1 VNRLPLL
8 GEPFGL
14 SLEITDGKLVSLQ
27 DGIFKK
33 QVILGETFTSV
44 RRVELTNEVFTSTF
58 VDQTDP
64 LLSSSN
70 KSIALS
76 TGIQKKVF
84 SQNLEMGVRKIELLQ
99 GIELGQA
106 IIRCSYNLERGM
118 KWQIK
123 IPFELSTD
131 SENLIHLPQEI
142 DVTIQTNV
150 ALKFDDDALIFSIPE
165 GFTQII
171 FFIKS
176 QIPYERTPKNLLL
189 ITKGDQSKQAIL
201 NVGGDQKFFPV
212 VTFVYLQDF
221 KSKITRSEDLYQ
233 IGRVLAQ
240 RKQNIEAI
248 KYLKKALE
256 TIRSLGDQLKE
267 AEILLALGTAEYDAG
282 DYEAAAKN
290 FNYALKI
297 TEEYQN
303 EALRTGCLL
312 SLSKC
317 LKKLNRYQDAL
328 DNQYIILEETRAR
341 LDHLGEAEILVDI
354 SDSLMGLG
362 QLDEAVQY
370 QQAAI
375 DLRHRMND
383 SIGEANNLMNF
394 GSLLMKLGKTGE
406 SMGCYEQALR
416 IKRNLMDDKG
426 VGDCLKSMALSFQ
439 NLGKYEK
446 AREYYEKAKQTYQN
460 IALMLEVQ
468 DIDQKLD
475 KMKER
480 PYPECEICTY
490 KCTPNLVGAARKD
503 ITDPTFINRFKQI
516 LRESLAQKNMDKLVD
531 MLLETAVLNLDVK
544 SKGIS
549 NETYALCL
557 LVQSSNIHLAQ
568 LNPAQKKQI
577 LTIVQ
582 GILRK
587 RKYNAL

>member
-1 VNRLPLL
+1 MPLL

>member
-1 VNRLPLL
+1 
-8 GEPFGL
+8 
-14 SLEITDGKLVSLQ
+14 
-27 DGIFKK
+27 
-33 QVILGETFTSV
+33 
-44 RRVELTNEVFTSTF
+44 
-58 VDQTDP
+58 
-64 LLSSSN
+64 
-70 KSIALS
+70 
-76 TGIQKKVF
+76 
-84 SQNLEMGVRKIELLQ
+84 M
-99 GIELGQA
+99 
-106 IIRCSYNLERGM
+106 
-118 KWQIK
+118 
-123 IPFELSTD
+123 
-131 SENLIHLPQEI
+131 
-142 DVTIQTNV
+142 
-150 ALKFDDDALIFSIPE
+150 
-165 GFTQII
+165 
-171 FFIKS
+171 
-176 QIPYERTPKNLLL
+176 
-189 ITKGDQSKQAIL
+189 
-201 NVGGDQKFFPV
+201 
-212 VTFVYLQDF
+212 
-221 KSKITRSEDLYQ
+221 
-233 IGRVLAQ
+233 
-240 RKQNIEAI
+240 
-248 KYLKKALE
+248 
-256 TIRSLGDQLKE
+256 
-267 AEILLALGTAEYDAG
+267 
-282 DYEAAAKN
+282 
-290 FNYALKI
+290 
-297 TEEYQN
+297 
-303 EALRTGCLL
+303 L

-394 GSLLMKLGKTGE
+394 GSLLMKLGRTGE

>member
-394 GSLLMKLGKTGE
+394 GSLLMKLGRTGE

>member
-1 VNRLPLL
+1 MPLL

-394 GSLLMKLGKTGE
+394 GSLLMKLGRTGE